1 MPYRNIHE
9 LIKFIELYYYAV
21 ECCKIMRSDRYQQ
34 ANTDWLLNK

>member
-21 ECCKIMRSDRYQQ
+21 ECWKNNEVGQVS
-34 ANTDWLLNK
+34 ASKH